1 MDSFKM
7 KKKKISLILKNANPF
22 ELKFSARSQL
32 YTDSTCKT
40 AGQASK
46 CGNVSKLFK
55 TVFKTYTN
63 VIHGK
68 FY

>member
-7 KKKKISLILKNANPF
+7 KKKKKKFSLILKNANPF
-22 ELKFSARSQL
+22 VLRFSARSQL
-32 YTDSTCKT
+32 YTNSTCKM

-55 TVFKTYTN
+55 T
-63 VIHGK
+63 K
-68 FY
+68 FSKLTPM